1 MIIELY
7 MSDTRVSIISS
18 VINFVINHIEI
29 MHILTDLLYQG
40 ELSFVL
46 ISWEVLLEFNENF
59 LRGKNNQNARNNKD
73 FGLVWLWFKV
83 PFNNFSVIL

>member
-1 MIIELY
+1 
-7 MSDTRVSIISS
+7 MSGTRVSIISS

-46 ISWEVLLEFNENF
+46 ISWEVLLELNENF
-59 LRGKNNQNARNNKD
+59 LRGRNNQNSRNNEG
-73 FGLVWLWFKV
+73 FGLVWLWFKDL
-83 PFNNFSVIL
+83 FNNFSVMS